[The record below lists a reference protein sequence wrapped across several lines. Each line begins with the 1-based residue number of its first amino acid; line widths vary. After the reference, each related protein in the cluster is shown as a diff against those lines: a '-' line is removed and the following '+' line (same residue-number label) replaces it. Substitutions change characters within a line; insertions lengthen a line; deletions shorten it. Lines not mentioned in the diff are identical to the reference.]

1 MSSQK
6 KRARQLAR
14 RREQRWHVAQAR
26 KGARRRRGWAI
37 AAALTAVVLVA
48 GVIVAVATRPDQPS
62 AATAD
67 TPSASPPLPAV
78 AQDRTWTSVVHTSG
92 GDLTMSLDGAAAPQA
107 VASFITLARSG
118 FFDGTSCHRLTTGE
132 SFKVLQCGDPTAT
145 GSGGPGYS
153 FGPIENAPT
162 DGFYPAGT
170 VAMARRSGD
179 ANSMGSQFFLVY
191 GDTTL
196 PDDAAGGYTV
206 FGTITSGLEVLQAV
220 ADAGTTNGSSD
231 GAPVTP
237 VTIEGVETQ

>member
-1 MSSQK
+1 LSSQK

>member
-62 AATAD
+62 ATTAD

-132 SFKVLQCGDPTAT
+132 SFNVLQCGDPTAT